1 MMFANPVLDC
11 VQALL
16 KSIWYVRFGH
26 RVSHKCPFFMFA
38 KDAAAVRVLA
48 AGAAV
53 AQCACAQEYRA
64 HAKP

>member
-26 RVSHKCPFFMFA
+26 RPFFSFA

-53 AQCACAQEYRA
+53 AQCACAQEHRA